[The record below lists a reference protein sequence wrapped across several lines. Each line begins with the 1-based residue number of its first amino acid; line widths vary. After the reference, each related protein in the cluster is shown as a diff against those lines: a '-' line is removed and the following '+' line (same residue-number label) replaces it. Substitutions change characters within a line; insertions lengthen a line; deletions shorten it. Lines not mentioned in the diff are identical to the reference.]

1 MPACGC
7 RSTFVGLYDDDL
19 AYIQATAFGGLAAGA
34 APAIVALLR
43 QNPVPVRRV
52 VDVGCGAGVTTRAL
66 TDAGYDTLA
75 VEPSAALLEHA
86 RRAAPLARFVESSAY
101 DAPLEACEAILAVGE
116 PLTYHEPDVDAEA
129 RLRPFFRK
137 AARALVPGG
146 LLVFDVILAEGP
158 PLDARGWSSG
168 DDWVILWEATED
180 REARRLTRRIETFRR
195 RGDAYRRGCEV
206 HGVKLF
212 GEEALTSWLQDER
225 FEVATASSYGEQALG
240 PRRRAFF
247 ATRR

>member
-1 MPACGC
+1 
-7 RSTFVGLYDDDL
+7 VGLYDDDL
-19 AYIQATAFGGLAAGA
+19 AYIQAAGFGGLAAGA

-43 QNPVPVRRV
+43 RNPVPVRRV

-66 TDAGYDTLA
+66 TEAGFEA
-75 VEPSAALLEHA
+75 FGVEPSAALLEYA
-86 RRAAPLARFVESSAY
+86 RRAAPAARFVESSAY

-116 PLTYHEPDVDAEA
+116 PLTYHEPDVDAGA
-129 RLRPFFRK
+129 RLRGFFGK

-158 PLDARGWSSG
+158 PLDARGWSGG
-168 DDWVILWEATED
+168 DDWVILWETTED
-180 REARRLTRRIETFRR
+180 REACRLTRRIETFRR
-195 RGDAYRRGCEV
+195 RGETYRRGREV
-206 HGVKLF
+206 HAVKLF
-212 GEEALTSWLQDER
+212 DAEALTAWLQDER
-225 FEVATASSYGEQALG
+225 FEVATASTYGDQALG